1 MKLDIQF
8 RGLQTSTALRHHAE
22 RKLHASLSRFG
33 QRIRTVE
40 VRIGDVNGPKG
51 GEDKYCR
58 VTLESPLGTVSVCK
72 GAEDPYAAVHLA
84 VDRLERAM
92 ARRLERARSLR
103 RRQRHA
109 PRLAS

>member
-22 RKLHASLSRFG
+22 HKLHASLSRFG
-33 QRIRTVE
+33 QRVQAVE
-40 VRIGDVNGPKG
+40 VRIGDINGPKG
-51 GEDKYCR
+51 GKDKYCR
-58 VTLESPLGTVSVCK
+58 LTLQSPLGTVSVCK

-84 VDRLERAM
+84 TERLERAM
-92 ARRLERARSLR
+92 ARKLDRARSLR
-103 RRQRHA
+103 RRERHA